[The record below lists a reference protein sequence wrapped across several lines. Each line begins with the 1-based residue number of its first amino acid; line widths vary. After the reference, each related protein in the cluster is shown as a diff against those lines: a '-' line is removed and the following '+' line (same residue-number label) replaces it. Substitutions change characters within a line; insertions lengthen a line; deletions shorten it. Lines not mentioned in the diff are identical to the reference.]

1 MCLVKPKSN
10 YALNISTYALPK
22 TQANRLGQ
30 LVDRVVKQGK
40 GRGREGTLQVH
51 NSTAAESF
59 LLAFATFT

>member
-1 MCLVKPKSN
+1 MRLVKPKSN
-10 YALNISTYALPK
+10 YALNISTYALSK
-22 TQANRLGQ
+22 TQTNRLGQ

-40 GRGREGTLQVH
+40 RREGTLQVY